1 MSNLSGM
8 HTTIISPE
16 SEIYSGSTYMVVLPG
31 EEGDFAAMADHA
43 PIVTYLRK
51 GKIEVINE
59 EGNKKTIYFAGGGFV
74 KVENNKCI
82 IMVDYIKSLK
92 NIDVEKNEILI
103 KKLQKKIEEEKDIIT
118 KRNLTDEIELLK
130 SENLI
135 AQEKQ

>member
-16 SEIYSGSTYMVVLPG
+16 SEIYSGPTYMVVIPG

-51 GKIEVINE
+51 GKIEVINV
-59 EGNKKTIYFAGGGFV
+59 EGNQKTIYFAGGGFV
-74 KVENNKCI
+74 KVENNKCV

-92 NIDVEKNEILI
+92 NIDVEKNEVLI
-103 KKLQKKIEEEKDIIT
+103 KKLQNKIEEEKDSAT
-118 KRNLTDEIELLK
+118 KENLTEEIELLE

-135 AQEKQ
+135 AQEK